1 MRLLALAVAA
11 AVLIA
16 SQGCSRTAPILTVM
30 AAPLGPA
37 PGAKPT
43 LEEVSRVIWAAGKKL
58 GWVMQEVRPGE
69 LTGTLSIRNHLAV
82 VTIVHDTSTF
92 SINYKDSRNLRYADD
107 HIHRQYNNWVSNLA
121 RTIQSEMV
129 RARDAK

>member
-92 SINYKDSRNLRYADD
+92 SIQYKDSRNLRYADN
-107 HIHRQYNNWVSNLA
+107 HIHRQYNNWVSNLS

>member
-1 MRLLALAVAA
+1 MRLLALAIAA
-11 AVLIA
+11 VVLIA
-16 SQGCSRTAPILTVM
+16 GQGCVRTAPILTVT

-37 PGAKPT
+37 PGATPT

-69 LTGTLSIRNHLAV
+69 LTGTLSIRNHVAV

-92 SINYKDSRNLRYADD
+92 GIKYKDSRNLRYADD
-107 HIHRQYNNWVSNLA
+107 HIHRQYNNWVSNLT